1 MISTDGAFRAV
12 AMWSESVYCCKFV
25 AGVLR
30 NLAADNE
37 HNQRAISACHGIEA
51 IVAAMQMHIAVAG
64 VVEQGCSALCNLA
77 FRE

>member
-1 MISTDGAFRAV
+1 
-12 AMWSESVYCCKFV
+12 
-25 AGVLR
+25 LR

-51 IVAAMQMHIAVAG
+51 IVAAMEMHIAVAG

-77 FRE
+77 FRELNKNALAHFPAYVTFCALDREP